1 MINYPTSLDNFSNP
15 TTSDPLKGGTVP
27 HETQHSDANDAI
39 EALQAKVGVDN
50 SAVTSSHDYKLSE
63 VTGSDKAV
71 GKTATQTLSN
81 KTLTAPQ
88 INMGSD
94 ATGDMYFRNSSG
106 ATSRLPIG
114 ATGTILEAQSSGVPA
129 WVPNPSAADASTTV
143 KGVSQEATQAQV
155 LARTATGSTSARLF
169 VNPSTLTT
177 VQTYDYVADAGG
189 TDAYAITVT
198 PAPTAYVTGQVFRFR
213 ANTANTGTATLNVNS
228 LGAITIRKPSPSGYV
243 DLETGDIL
251 AQQLVEVM
259 YNGTHMIATSTLSSN
274 PQRITAGVVSEVSGI
289 FTTQTT
295 DRTVSI
301 GFQPRLLMVTYYIQ
315 GVRNLGGDQHVV
327 QGTAIF
333 SGTTLI
339 SNNVLG
345 FSFDTNGDNLT
356 GFSNTYGSMGND
368 PSSTSAIE
376 AGEANS
382 NNSIQMT
389 LTINSVSSTGFVM
402 RFQTQ
407 ANNGTA
413 TIQARGKASYIAFS

>member
-27 HETQHSDANDAI
+27 HATQHSDANDAI
-39 EALQAKVGVDN
+39 EALQAKVGVNN

-81 KTLTAPQ
+81 KILTAPQ

-106 ATSRLPIG
+106 VTSRLPIG
-114 ATGTILEAQSSGVPA
+114 ATGTILEAQSSGIPA
-129 WVPNPSAADASTTV
+129 WVPNPSTADASTTV

-228 LGAITIRKPSPSGYV
+228 LGAVTIVKNVSTAL
-243 DLETGDIL
+243 DTGDIL
-251 AQQLVEVM
+251 AGQIIEVV
-259 YNGTHMIATSTLSSN
+259 YNGTNFVLQSMVATTSL
-274 PQRITAGVVSEVSGI
+274 A
-289 FTTQTT
+289 TTYT
-295 DRTVSI
+295 
-301 GFQPRLLMVTYYIQ
+301 
-315 GVRNLGGDQHVV
+315 
-327 QGTAIF
+327 
-333 SGTTLI
+333 SGTTNKNAADASTTQNI
-339 SNNVLG
+339 PHGLG
-345 FSFDTNGDNLT
+345 KIPKYVRLTFQIERSVSPGAIIQSTAVYNGTTQSSVSTYLT
-356 GFSNTYGSMGND
+356 GSFGIVSSNTNLILNADLTSGTQTGVVTFDATNIIITWTKTNSPGGNYQLLW
-368 PSSTSAIE
+368 E
-376 AGEANS
+376 A
-382 NNSIQMT
+382 
-389 LTINSVSSTGFVM
+389 
-402 RFQTQ
+402 Q
-407 ANNGTA
+407 A
-413 TIQARGKASYIAFS
+413 